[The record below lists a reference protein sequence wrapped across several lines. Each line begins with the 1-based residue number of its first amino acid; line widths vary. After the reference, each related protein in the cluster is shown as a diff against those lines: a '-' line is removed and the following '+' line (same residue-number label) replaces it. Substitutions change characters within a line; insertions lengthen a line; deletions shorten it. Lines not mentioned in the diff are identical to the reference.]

1 MITIVAWIV
10 VLGVLVAV
18 HELGHFLVAK
28 GFSMRV
34 DEYSLGFGRSL
45 WKRRWG
51 ETLYAVRMIPLG
63 GYVRLGGMDGERRD
77 DPRDFPNRPLGQR
90 FLVILAGPVMNVLLA
105 VILYAVAFG
114 PVGQPVPTTTVAH
127 TLAGYPAARAGIRP
141 GDRIVSVDGHPIR
154 DWTNLQK
161 TLQHHARQRIAVGVE
176 RGHHL
181 HHLSLTTRYDR
192 QVKAWLIGIQPAMRA
207 VHLGLLRA
215 VGRGAMDTARLAGAW
230 FGAMVHLLE
239 GHGPSVEGPVGI
251 AVQVRIAANLGFY
264 YLVLLSAALSLNLG
278 LFNIL
283 PFPVL
288 DGSRLVLIGLEGVR
302 KKALNPNHE
311 GLIHLAGMVILLLMV
326 VLVTFH
332 DVASL
337 VRARGSS

>member
-1 MITIVAWIV
+1 MLTIVAWIV

-28 GFSMRV
+28 AFSMRV
-34 DEYSLGFGRSL
+34 DEYSLGFGPSL

-63 GYVRLGGMDGERRD
+63 GYVRLGGMDGARRD

-90 FLVILAGPVMNVLLA
+90 FLVILAGPVMNLLLA
-105 VILYAVAFG
+105 GLLYAMAFG
-114 PVGQPVPTTTVAH
+114 PIGQPVPTTTVAN
-127 TLAGYPAARAGIRP
+127 TLAGYPAAAAGIRP

-154 DWTNLQK
+154 NWTELQK
-161 TLQHHARQRIAVGVE
+161 TIQRHARQPIAVAVA
-176 RGHHL
+176 RGRHVRRI
-181 HHLSLTTRYDR
+181 SLTTRYDR
-192 QVKAWLIGIQPAMRA
+192 QVKAWLIGIQPATRA
-207 VHLGLLRA
+207 VHLGVLPAIR
-215 VGRGAMDTARLAGAW
+215 RGVSDTAQLAGAW
-230 FGAMVHLLE
+230 FGAMVRLVE
-239 GHGPSVEGPVGI
+239 GHGPNVEGPVGI
-251 AVQVRIAANLGFY
+251 AVQVGIAANLGFY

-288 DGSRLVLIGLEGVR
+288 DGSRLFLIGLEGVR
-302 KKALNPNHE
+302 KKAMDPQHE
-311 GLIHLAGMVILLLMV
+311 GLIHLAGMVILLLLV

-337 VRARGSS
+337 VGARGSS